1 MKLSLDVIR
10 DITLGAAVVKEENG
24 NIILNRFT
32 AEQEE
37 LYRVTNSDFYQKSFS
52 TAGVRLRFE
61 TDSRK
66 LFLKVKTS
74 VSSSRKYFS
83 VDVFANGKPVGFID
97 NFSQMELPLDYT
109 TVDCELGEFSKEF
122 SLEEGTKSV
131 CIYLPWSVKTE
142 ICEISVDDGAFV
154 KAQKPRKKLLAY
166 GDSITHGY
174 DALRPSNRYASR
186 LCDMLGAEEINKGIG
201 AEIFFP
207 ALAELKDDFTP
218 DYITVAY
225 GTNDWSKTSE
235 EELIRNCTGF
245 YTNLAK
251 NYPTSKI
258 FAITPIW
265 RKDYKDYRPMGDFE
279 KVENAIK
286 SITAEFENITVIRGF
301 DFVPHDEKYYAD
313 LRLHPNDEGFA
324 YYADALYKNIKN
336 EVDIL

>member
-1 MKLSLDVIR
+1 MKLSLDVIKE
-10 DITLGAAVVKEENG
+10 ITLGAAVVKEENG
-24 NIILNRFT
+24 RTVLNRFT
-32 AEQEE
+32 ADQEE

-52 TAGVRLRFE
+52 TAGIRFSFA
-61 TDSRK
+61 TDSEN
-66 LFLKVKTS
+66 LFLKVNTS

-83 VDVFANGKPVGFID
+83 VDVFCNGKPVGYMD
-97 NFSQMELPLDYT
+97 NYSEKELPLDYT
-109 TVDCELGEFSKEF
+109 TVDCELGEFSRKF
-122 SLEEGTKSV
+122 NLGEGTKNV
-131 CIYLPWSVKTE
+131 CIYFPWSVKTE
-142 ICEISVDDGAFV
+142 ICEISVDDNAFV
-154 KAQKPRKKLLAY
+154 KAIRPEKKLLAF

-174 DALRPSNRYASR
+174 DALRSSNRYVAR

-265 RKDYKDYRPMGDFE
+265 RKDYMDHRPMGEFE

-301 DFVPHDEKYYAD
+301 DFVPKDEKYYAD

-324 YYADALYKNIKN
+324 YYADALYKSIKS
-336 EVDIL
+336 EI